1 MAHLLGFELQRNNTR
16 YNDNCQEAY
25 IANAPG
31 SSPSPNPLNL
41 LALQLSCGLFPAA
54 PPLVY
59 SDKESAANAPQPP
72 RIFQWIPHSP
82 QRSPESK
89 RAPPRNSRI
98 GRTTLHTTLIFTRA
112 SKNSSTDS
120 TTTPTPWG

>member
-1 MAHLLGFELQRNNTR
+1 GFELQRNNTR

-89 RAPPRNSRI
+89 RAPPRPAKRSPSPTIAPANPTRSQI
-98 GRTTLHTTLIFTRA
+98 GRA
-112 SKNSSTDS
+112 SCRERE
-120 TTTPTPWG
+120 